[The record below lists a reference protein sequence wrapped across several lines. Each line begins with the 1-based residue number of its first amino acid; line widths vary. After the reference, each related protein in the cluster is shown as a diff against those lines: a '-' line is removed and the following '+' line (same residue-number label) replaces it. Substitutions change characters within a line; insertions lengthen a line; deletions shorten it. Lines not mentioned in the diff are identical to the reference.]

1 MSQVEFLMVFHGVI
15 FSMAIVDLVSHTRD
29 IFTKSYWEYII
40 WAIAL
45 FEIGAMS
52 WYNTFDKM
60 EAVAYNYGHF
70 LVMMLPVI
78 FYFLTIRIF
87 TPSKDE
93 GYKEYFL
100 KNTKPFIGMLFL
112 FSLSGFFS
120 DYILGVEPHFLWM
133 RIVVTLFLIPAY
145 FINNSVVRLLPVILK
160 LAVVAF
166 WMYTGQI

>member
-15 FSMAIVDLVSHTRD
+15 FSMAIVDLVSHTHD

-45 FEIGAMS
+45 FEIGAQS
-52 WYNTFDKM
+52 WYSTFDKM
-60 EAVAYNYGHF
+60 DAIAYNYAHF

-87 TPSKDE
+87 TPPDGQ

-100 KNTKPFIGMLFL
+100 SKRKSFIGMLFL

-120 DYILGVEPHFLWM
+120 DYILGVEPHFTWM
-133 RIVVTLFLIPAY
+133 RVGVTALLIPAY
-145 FINNSVVRLLPVILK
+145 FINHAAVRLFPVFVRLLVISY
-160 LAVVAF
+160 
-166 WMYTGQI
+166 WMATGAL